1 MEKTN
6 NEVIIV
12 LKERAINALQKDVD
26 SLLSN
31 SICLSASY
39 SKYRT
44 LPIHQI
50 NNIRKDCEN
59 ILSQL
64 NILSR

>member
-12 LKERAINALQKDVD
+12 LKERAINALTKYVD
-26 SLLSN
+26 SMLNNTIDLTS
-31 SICLSASY
+31 SY
-39 SKYRT
+39 TKYST
-44 LPIHQI
+44 LPKHQI